1 MIGALTVLGLALLN
15 SAPRLLG
22 RGGSGGDGN
31 AADTLP
37 LERLPLELAP
47 QPPADVSAP
56 LRALLHDE
64 QQLRRLRESV
74 ELTQEDVQRRAA
86 ARWRIAQL
94 RSEIQSAEREIDAL
108 KESLG
113 SSGSVRPGL
122 LGSLARRAETL
133 AASSDQ
139 SVGVLRRQLSRQRD
153 PVGFLLSDAQVIR
166 RHTPPFPHVSHPVS
180 PICQKLILFFR
191 FSSQSALRLMS
202 NSTLAYNVARNWPKL
217 MGHTPAIY
225 TRLALLEPHAPGI
238 MAKWDKYPPPPNPHL
253 TPPSNPPLTPPYPP
267 LPPPCPPPPQ
277 PPPTPPP

>member
-1 MIGALTVLGLALLN
+1 MLDTISPRGFHLNLLGGVAFPRMIGALTILGLALLN

-22 RGGSGGDGN
+22 RGGSGGDAN

-47 QPPADVSAP
+47 QPPTDVSTP

-108 KESLG
+108 KETLG

-153 PVGFLLSDAQVIR
+153 PVGFLLSDA
-166 RHTPPFPHVSHPVS
+166 
-180 PICQKLILFFR
+180 
-191 FSSQSALRLMS
+191 QSALRLMS

-238 MAKWDKYPPPPNPHL
+238 MAKWDKYPPP
-253 TPPSNPPLTPPYPP
+253 
-267 LPPPCPPPPQ
+267 
-277 PPPTPPP
+277 

>member
-1 MIGALTVLGLALLN
+1 MIGALTILGLALLN

-22 RGGSGGDGN
+22 RGGSGGDAN

-47 QPPADVSAP
+47 QPPTDVSTP

-108 KESLG
+108 KETLG

-153 PVGFLLSDAQVIR
+153 PVGFLLSDAQ
-166 RHTPPFPHVSHPVS
+166 
-180 PICQKLILFFR
+180 
-191 FSSQSALRLMS
+191 SALRLMS

-238 MAKWDKYPPPPNPHL
+238 MAKWDEYP
-253 TPPSNPPLTPPYPP
+253 PPLTP
-267 LPPPCPPPPQ
+267 
-277 PPPTPPP
+277 T

>member
-1 MIGALTVLGLALLN
+1 MLDTISPRGFHLNLLGGVAFPRMIGALTILGLALLN

-22 RGGSGGDGN
+22 RGGSGGDAN

-47 QPPADVSAP
+47 QPPTDVPTEVSAP

-108 KESLG
+108 KETLG

-153 PVGFLLSDAQVIR
+153 PVGFLLSDAQ
-166 RHTPPFPHVSHPVS
+166 
-180 PICQKLILFFR
+180 
-191 FSSQSALRLMS
+191 SALRLMS

-238 MAKWDKYPPPPNPHL
+238 MAKWDKSP
-253 TPPSNPPLTPPYPP
+253 PPLTP
-267 LPPPCPPPPQ
+267 
-277 PPPTPPP
+277 T

>member
-1 MIGALTVLGLALLN
+1 MLETIRPPAFIAKGVLSLDSFGGSGVPRMIGALTVLGLALLN

-153 PVGFLLSDAQVIR
+153 PVGFLLSDAQ
-166 RHTPPFPHVSHPVS
+166 
-180 PICQKLILFFR
+180 
-191 FSSQSALRLMS
+191 SALRLMS

-238 MAKWDKYPPPPNPHL
+238 MAKWDKYPPPL
-253 TPPSNPPLTPPYPP
+253 TPT
-267 LPPPCPPPPQ
+267 
-277 PPPTPPP
+277 